1 MEDICPNQ
9 LPGSKMSRMPSLPSL
24 RTGVLSAVVV
34 LITAISYVLAPDPV
48 QSLQYAVRVTARTSF
63 ILFLAVFTASSLAKL
78 VPSATTRVLVQQRRS
93 LGLSFAFSHL
103 LHAMALVVYINTAP
117 EAFWVGRTPATNV
130 PGFIGYVMILLL
142 TITSF
147 KAPARFI
154 GPDNWKRLHRT
165 GVWVIA
171 VVFAGSFFTRIPH
184 HAAYVVPGMIMM
196 AAMLLRVAAR
206 FGKERRAS
214 APLN

>member
-1 MEDICPNQ
+1 MTRWK
-9 LPGSKMSRMPSLPSL
+9 LFGA
-24 RTGVLSAVVV
+24 LSALVA
-34 LITAISYVLAPDPV
+34 LITAVSFALAPDPV

-63 ILFLAVFTASSLAKL
+63 ILFLAVFAASSLAQL
-78 VPSATTRVLVQQRRS
+78 APSTPTRTLLRERRY

-103 LHAMALVVYINTAP
+103 LHAVALILYIKTAP
-117 EAFWVGRTPATNV
+117 DAFWVGRTAATNI
-130 PGFIGYVMILLL
+130 PGSVGYGAILLL

-147 KAPARFI
+147 NGPARFI

-171 VVFAGSFFTRIPH
+171 VIFAVSFLSRIPH
-184 HAAYVVPGMIMM
+184 NPGYAAPGMIMI

-206 FGKERRAS
+206 FGKESRDRGRQA
-214 APLN
+214 